1 MADKNDPLIFVVEDN
16 IAFGQVVE
24 HYLIA
29 NDYVNVRLF
38 VSGEECLKC
47 LHLKPDIVI
56 QDYKLQGISG
66 LNVLKRAKK
75 ILPDTEFIFLSGQ
88 DDVDIA
94 VNTMKFGAF
103 DYIVKN
109 DVALQRLLQK
119 IENIRN
125 LQQQKKRNRWQRI
138 LILYFVIIVLV
149 LLCLIVLAY
158 RYR

>member
-29 NDYVNVRLF
+29 HDYVNVKLF

-47 LHLKPDIVI
+47 LHLKPDIIV

-66 LNVLKRAKK
+66 LNVLKRTKK
-75 ILPDTEFIFLSGQ
+75 ILPNTEFIFLSGQ
-88 DDVDIA
+88 DNIDLAVDTIKA
-94 VNTMKFGAF
+94 GAF
-103 DYIVKN
+103 DFIVKN

-119 IENIRN
+119 IESIRN
-125 LQQQKKRNRWQRI
+125 IQQKKERNQWQKFFLMWLII
-138 LILYFVIIVLV
+138 LVLV
-149 LLCLIVLAY
+149 LIGLIVVMGY
-158 RYR
+158 TR

>member
-29 NDYVNVRLF
+29 HDYVNVKLF

-47 LHLKPDIVI
+47 LHLKPDIIV

-66 LNVLKRAKK
+66 LNVLKRTKK
-75 ILPDTEFIFLSGQ
+75 ILPNTEFIFLSGQ
-88 DDVDIA
+88 DNIDLAVDTIKA
-94 VNTMKFGAF
+94 GAF
-103 DYIVKN
+103 DFIVKN

-119 IENIRN
+119 IESIRN
-125 LQQQKKRNRWQRI
+125 IQQKKERNQWQKFFLMWLII
-138 LILYFVIIVLV
+138 LVLV
-149 LLCLIVLAY
+149 LIGLIVVMGHT
-158 RYR
+158 R

>member
-29 NDYVNVRLF
+29 HDYVNVKLF

-47 LHLKPDIVI
+47 LHLKPDIIV

-66 LNVLKRAKK
+66 LNVLKRTKK
-75 ILPDTEFIFLSGQ
+75 ILPNTEFIFLSGQ
-88 DDVDIA
+88 DNIDLAVDTIKA
-94 VNTMKFGAF
+94 GAF
-103 DYIVKN
+103 DFIVKN

-119 IENIRN
+119 IESIWNI
-125 LQQQKKRNRWQRI
+125 QQKEKRNQWQKFFFLWLVI
-138 LILYFVIIVLV
+138 LVLV
-149 LLCLIVLAY
+149 LIGLIIVMGY
-158 RYR
+158 TR